1 MDETRLK
8 QEIQRLLE
16 RERERNSYAK
26 SADVAKLFKTLAAA
40 VQKVHPTLSKEI
52 DSKFRTKL
60 DRIESTERKLTSLVS
75 EARNLRDSE
84 IQKFSKEIRRELA
97 NLRNDF
103 KEVPTVDDVIGFFD
117 SVAEN
122 LPKLSPIE
130 IRDSLESIK
139 DEEEKLDINA
149 VKNLREE
156 LDELRKFKAK
166 TVATGGGI
174 TGRDIIKSYDL
185 SPFLDGSTKTFAIPG
200 NWTVLSVSG
209 TSFPF
214 TYRRLVDYTF
224 TPQEI
229 TFTSEITAETSLAAG
244 QTIEILYVSA

>member
-40 VQKVHPTLSKEI
+40 VQKVHPALSKEV
-52 DSKFRTKL
+52 DAKFRAKL
-60 DRIESTERKLTSLVS
+60 EKIESTERKLSNLVS
-75 EARNLRDSE
+75 EARNLRDAE
-84 IQKFSKEIRRELA
+84 VQKLSKDLRRELA
-97 NLRNDF
+97 NLRNEF
-103 KEVPTVDDVIGFFD
+103 KEVPTVDDVIGFFERM
-117 SVAEN
+117 AEN
-122 LPKLSPIE
+122 LPKLSPVE
-130 IRDSLESIK
+130 IRDSLESIRE
-139 DEEEKLDINA
+139 EEEKLDIDA
-149 VKNLREE
+149 IKNLRQE
-156 LDELRKFKAK
+156 LDELRKFKSK
-166 TVATGGGI
+166 VITGGGI

-185 SPFLDGSTKTFAIPG
+185 SPFLDGSTKTFAVPG

-229 TFTSEITAETSLAAG
+229 TFTDEITAATSLAAG